1 VRESVDRKGK
11 AKDKPETKQGASR
24 KRGGGRK
31 GGVESGMK
39 EESGGDH
46 QGETVKKLMVKLIR
60 CSSF

>member
-1 VRESVDRKGK
+1 MNSVRKSVDRKGK

-24 KRGGGRK
+24 KRGGGRR

-46 QGETVKKLMVKLIR
+46 QGETVKN
-60 CSSF
+60 

>member
-1 VRESVDRKGK
+1 MDRKGK

-24 KRGGGRK
+24 KRGGGRR

-39 EESGGDH
+39 ESGGDH

-60 CSSF
+60 CFSF